1 MTGAEVGRLQQG
13 AYPQHILIP
22 DARSVEKALEPSTDH
37 SRGT

>member
-22 DARSVEKALEPSTDH
+22 DARSVEGLGAFHGPL
-37 SRGT
+37 